1 MEINTFVLW
10 TENLGHREGQEGVRG
25 SASGGSLRVQ
35 VLSVGL
41 AVREVGGVVFSS
53 VFTFL
58 KASSE
63 KVMKFS

>member
-41 AVREVGGVVFSS
+41 AVRETFSS

-58 KASSE
+58 KAASE

>member
-41 AVREVGGVVFSS
+41 AVREVGAGGSFQVCSHF
-53 VFTFL
+53 
-58 KASSE
+58 
-63 KVMKFS
+63 

>member
-41 AVREVGGVVFSS
+41 AVRETFSS

>member
-41 AVREVGGVVFSS
+41 AVREVGEGGLFKCVHIFKSCIGESHEV
-53 VFTFL
+53 
-58 KASSE
+58 
-63 KVMKFS
+63 